1 MIFDSHAHLD
11 VEEFDGDRAEVL
23 KKIRDAGVKYVL
35 NPGVDIETSKAAVRL
50 ASEHDW
56 IYAAVGYYP
65 QETRHMNY
73 DLLEEIII
81 LTEQPKVMAIGEIGL
96 DYHWDD
102 TPHDV
107 QQFWFR
113 EQIRLAEKLGMPIII
128 HDREAHGD
136 VFKIL
141 QEEKAFDSI
150 KILFH
155 CFSGSAE
162 FARQLTDRGCFLSVA
177 GPITYNMNRK
187 AKAVLSAVPEDRLL
201 VETDSPYLT
210 PVPHRG
216 ERNDS
221 SYIVHTIEKAA
232 EYMGKTFEETAELT
246 YRNALSFFGIKDG
259 GSVSAAHI
267 GE

>member
-11 VEEFDGDRAEVL
+11 AKEFDDDRAEVL
-23 KKIRDAGVKYVL
+23 EKIKKAGVAYVL
-35 NPGVDIETSKAAVRL
+35 NPGVDIETSRAAVKL
-50 ASEHDW
+50 ASEHPW

-73 DLLEEIII
+73 DLLEEIEK
-81 LTEQPKVMAIGEIGL
+81 LAADPKVKAIGEIGL

-102 TPHDV
+102 TPVRV

-113 EQIRLAEKLGMPIII
+113 EQIRLAEKLEMPIAI

-136 VFKIL
+136 VFEIL
-141 QEEKAFDSI
+141 QEEGAFDKI

-155 CFSGSAE
+155 CYSGSAE
-162 FARQLTDRGCFLSVA
+162 FARQLTDRGCYLSIA
-177 GPITYNMNRK
+177 GPITYNTNRK
-187 AKAVLSAVPEDRLL
+187 AAAVLAVVPEDRLL

-232 EYMGKTFEETAELT
+232 GYLGKTFEETAELT
-246 YRNALSFFGIKDG
+246 YRNALEFFGIDG
-259 GSVSAAHI
+259 N
-267 GE
+267 E

>member
-1 MIFDSHAHLD
+1 MIFDSHAHID

-23 KKIRDAGVKYVL
+23 EKIQEAGVKYVL
-35 NPGVDIETSKAAVRL
+35 NPGVDIKTSRAAVKL
-50 ASEHDW
+50 ASEHPW

-73 DLLEEIII
+73 DLLEEIEK
-81 LTEQPKVMAIGEIGL
+81 LAADPKVKAIGEIGL

-102 TPHDV
+102 TPHDI

-113 EQIRLAEKLGMPIII
+113 EQIRLAEKLQMPIAI

-141 QEEKAFDSI
+141 EEENAFDNI

-155 CFSGSAE
+155 CFSGSGE
-162 FARQLTDRGCFLSVA
+162 FARQLTDRGCYLSLA
-177 GPITYNMNRK
+177 GPITYNTNRK
-187 AKAVLSAVPEDRLL
+187 AKAVLSVVPEDRLL

-221 SYIVHTIEKAA
+221 SYIVYTIQKAA
-232 EYMGKTFEETAELT
+232 EYLGKTFEETADLT
-246 YRNALSFFGIKDG
+246 YRNAVSFFGIDE
-259 GSVSAAHI
+259 A
-267 GE
+267 E